1 MFVNV
6 VRVGGGTHCTAVQ
19 VNANRWGCSFWGL
32 SVLGIFG
39 WIGADYVRCQR
50 PSQNVGEFIQ

>member
-19 VNANRWGCSFWGL
+19 VNANRWG
-32 SVLGIFG
+32 VPFG
-39 WIGADYVRCQR
+39 D
-50 PSQNVGEFIQ
+50 FLF